1 MEGKTKT
8 AEDILNF
15 YLSRCHN
22 VHNVSMS
29 DKFRGYLISAL
40 NEYATQ
46 EREKAVKEFK
56 NQINNFIESKYPSI
70 HEGDYG
76 YGMMYSFDLIL
87 EVIEKIK

>member
-1 MEGKTKT
+1 MESKTKT

-29 DKFRGYLISAL
+29 DKFRGYLILAL

-46 EREKAVKEFK
+46 EREKAVYELL
-56 NQINNFIESKYPSI
+56 
-70 HEGDYG
+70 G
-76 YGMMYSFDLIL
+76 LIQN
-87 EVIEKIK
+87 KK